1 LARGV
6 PSKTNQRN
14 ERRRIISSA
23 AAPGSDLTAGS
34 RALSPLIFA
43 AKQWSDD
50 LRARIRMHALIGA
63 FH

>member
-1 LARGV
+1 M

-14 ERRRIISSA
+14 ERRRIISSSPRLA
-23 AAPGSDLTAGS
+23 SITAGAGR

-43 AKQWSDD
+43 TKQWSDD

>member
-1 LARGV
+1 M

-14 ERRRIISSA
+14 ERRRIISSSSPRLA
-23 AAPGSDLTAGS
+23 SITAGAGR

-43 AKQWSDD
+43 TKQWSDD